1 MMPKKKTPYKFYGS
15 ELEPMS
21 GEFDFD
27 ISQLPIEESSG
38 RQKVMLNQPHPSSS
52 TKKGKFTA
60 QDTRKVA

>member
-21 GEFDFD
+21 GQFDFD

-38 RQKVMLNQPHPSSS
+38 
-52 TKKGKFTA
+52 
-60 QDTRKVA
+60 